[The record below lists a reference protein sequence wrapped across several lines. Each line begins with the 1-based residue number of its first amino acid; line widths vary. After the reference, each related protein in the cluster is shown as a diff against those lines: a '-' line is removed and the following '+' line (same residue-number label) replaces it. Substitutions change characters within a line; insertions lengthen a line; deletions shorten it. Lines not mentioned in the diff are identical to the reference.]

1 MTVRKTGNFDL
12 QQIADE
18 LKKLNNKEVLV
29 GFFGKN
35 DPEILTIVGANEY
48 GATIKPKNGE
58 WLWIPNVPMLKQ
70 LDLEDK
76 SPSQIDGLFIP
87 KNKHVACINDDGELK
102 ICFWLKKQV
111 QIPAR
116 PFIRN
121 ALRDNEKKYKKMIE
135 KGLKQIIYGKMTA
148 KKLLDQL
155 GTVAVSDIQKSAI
168 KLKTPEDAPVT
179 IWNKASNNPLIS
191 AGMRGGM
198 ISKVTYQII
207 DI

>member
-1 MTVRKTGNFDL
+1 MTVKKTGNLDF

-18 LKKLNNKEVLV
+18 LKKLNNKEVLI
-29 GFFGKN
+29 GFFGKD
-35 DPEILTIVGANEY
+35 DPKILSIVGANEF
-48 GATIKPKNGE
+48 GATIKPKNGK

-87 KNKHVACINDDGELK
+87 KNKHVACISDNGELK

-121 ALRDNEKKYKKMIE
+121 ALRDNKKKYKKMIE
-135 KGLKQIIYGKMTA
+135 KGLKQIVYGKMTA
-148 KKLLDQL
+148 KQLLDQL
-155 GTVAVSDIQKSAI
+155 GAVAVSDIQKSAI

-179 IWNKASNNPLIS
+179 IWNKNSKKPLIS

>member
-1 MTVRKTGNFDL
+1 MTVKKTGNLNF

-18 LKKLNNKEVLV
+18 LKQLNNKEVLV
-29 GFFGKN
+29 GFFGKD

-48 GATIKPKNGE
+48 GATIRPKNGE

-76 SPSQIDGLFIP
+76 SPRQIEGLFIP
-87 KNKHVACINDDGELK
+87 KGKRVACINDGGELR

-121 ALRDNEKKYKKMIE
+121 ALRDNQKKYKKMIE
-135 KGLKQIIYGKMTA
+135 KGLKKIVHGKMTA
-148 KKLLDQL
+148 KQLLDQL
-155 GTVAVSDIQKSAI
+155 GAVAVSDIQKSAV
-168 KLKTPEDAPVT
+168 KLKTPENAPVT
-179 IWNKASNNPLIS
+179 IWNKKSKNPLIS
-191 AGMRGGM
+191 AGGRGGM

>member
-1 MTVRKTGNFDL
+1 MTVRKQGNLDFEA
-12 QQIADE
+12 IAAE
-18 LKKLNNKEVLV
+18 LRKLNNKEVLI

-35 DPEILTIVGANEY
+35 DPKILSIVGANEF
-48 GATIKPKNGE
+48 GAIIKPKNGK

-76 SPSQIDGLFIP
+76 SPSEIDGLFIP
-87 KNKHVACINDDGELK
+87 KNKHVACISENGELK

-121 ALRDNEKKYKKMIE
+121 ALRDNKKKYKEMIE
-135 KGLKQIIYGKMTA
+135 KGLKEIIHGKMTA
-148 KKLLDQL
+148 KQLLDQL

-168 KLKTPEDAPVT
+168 KLRTPENAPVT
-179 IWNKASNNPLIS
+179 IWNKNSKNPLIS
-191 AGMRGGM
+191 SGMRGGM

>member
-1 MTVRKTGNFDL
+1 MTVKKTGNLDF

-18 LKKLNNKEVLV
+18 LKKLNNKEVLI
-29 GFFGKN
+29 GFFGKD
-35 DPEILTIVGANEY
+35 DPKILSIVGANEF
-48 GATIKPKNGE
+48 GATIKPKNGK

-87 KNKHVACINDDGELK
+87 KNKHVACISDNGELK

-121 ALRDNEKKYKKMIE
+121 ALRDNKKKYKKMIE
-135 KGLKQIIYGKMTA
+135 KGLKQIVYGKMTA
-148 KKLLDQL
+148 KQLLDQL

-179 IWNKASNNPLIS
+179 IWNKNSKNPLIS
-191 AGMRGGM
+191 VGMRGGM

>member
-1 MTVRKTGNFDL
+1 MTVRKKGNFDFEA
-12 QQIADE
+12 IAAE
-18 LKKLNNKEVLV
+18 LKKLNNKEVLI
-29 GFFGKN
+29 GFFGKD
-35 DPEILTIVGANEY
+35 DPKILSIVGANEF
-48 GATIKPKNGE
+48 GAIIRPKNGK

-87 KNKHVACINDDGELK
+87 KNKHVACISDNGELK

-111 QIPAR
+111 QIPSR

-121 ALRDNEKKYKKMIE
+121 ALRDNKKKYKKMIE

-148 KKLLDQL
+148 KQLLDQL

-168 KLKTPEDAPVT
+168 KLKTPENAPVT
-179 IWNKASNNPLIS
+179 IWNKNSKNPLINS
-191 AGMRGGM
+191 GMRGGM

>member
-1 MTVRKTGNFDL
+1 M
-12 QQIADE
+12 I
-18 LKKLNNKEVLV
+18 
-29 GFFGKN
+29 GFFGKD
-35 DPEILTIVGANEY
+35 DPKILSIVGANEF
-48 GATIKPKNGE
+48 GATIKPKNGK

-87 KNKHVACINDDGELK
+87 KNKHVACISDNGELK

-121 ALRDNEKKYKKMIE
+121 ALRDNKKKYKKMIE
-135 KGLKQIIYGKMTA
+135 KGLKQIVYGKMTA
-148 KKLLDQL
+148 KQLLDQL

-179 IWNKASNNPLIS
+179 IWNKNSKNPLIS

>member
-1 MTVRKTGNFDL
+1 MTVRKQGSLDFET
-12 QQIADE
+12 IAAE
-18 LKKLNNKEVLV
+18 LKKLNNKEVLI
-29 GFFGKN
+29 GFFGKD
-35 DPEILTIVGANEY
+35 DPKILSIVGANEF
-48 GATIKPKNGE
+48 GATIKPKNGKR
-58 WLWIPNVPMLKQ
+58 LWIPNVPMLKQ

-87 KNKHVACINDDGELK
+87 KNKHVACVSDNGELK

-121 ALRDNEKKYKKMIE
+121 ALRDNKKKYKKMIE
-135 KGLKQIIYGKMTA
+135 KGLKQIVYGKMTA
-148 KKLLDQL
+148 KQLLDQL

-179 IWNKASNNPLIS
+179 IWNKNSKNPLIS